1 MHKTQITVKILDI
14 EFCVTYVQGSKLW
27 LWWLHY
33 VSTQAIVVTTGS
45 DNDSRAQMLTTHG
58 VVKYTVVCGQ
68 IKAADRKSGKT
79 KVGTMPDFYG
89 HLRHQM
95 SRNASRTRR
104 IFGILG

>member
-33 VSTQAIVVTTGS
+33 ISTQAIVVTTGS

-68 IKAADRKSGKT
+68 LKPLTESLAKRKLNNAGL
-79 KVGTMPDFYG
+79 
-89 HLRHQM
+89 LRAFETPNVKK
-95 SRNASRTRR
+95 R
-104 IFGILG
+104 F